1 MLALRAFCSYAAGNS
16 YHCPFNSKP
25 VTLSGSS
32 SRGDSRDRWQ
42 ERYSLLRRLHE
53 FYVDGMGASLDPLG
67 QSILHLQGPAVSK
80 IKCQHLLCEKVLLP
94 GDSGLGLFQP

>member
-42 ERYSLLRRLHE
+42 SGALCSDASE